1 MDIATQ
7 QPRVA
12 LALHQDIQQHPRL
25 IDCAPQLVPRT
36 GDRQQDLVQV
46 PLITG
51 CRQPAADL
59 FGKRL
64 AELQRLLAPVD
75 LLRSS
80 TMADS
85 DAARGQQLVHHAQ
98 G

>member
-12 LALHQDIQQHPRL
+12 LALHQDIQQHPSL
-25 IDCAPQLVPRT
+25 IDFAPQLVPCT

-46 PLITG
+46 PLVAG
-51 CRQPAADL
+51 RGQPAADL
-59 FGKRL
+59 VGKRL

-75 LLRSS
+75 PLRSS
-80 TMADS
+80 TMADC

-98 G
+98 A